1 MSRLSAFYYFAQRF
15 LLLPGKPKKS
25 TKKINLAREKRKKN
39 CFSLLHNNRSRKNS
53 VHLSGNGNDIHRG
66 GRRKREAFEKRR
78 NNKNYLFKKCFEQ
91 HSSRLIIETPHDDNI
106 LTFATYANRESRHWQ
121 QGTLRHSLLNIF
133 ISGVGAHVPMNFIK
147 ILIHWNS
154 LKYFQAYERRFPTCP
169 QMPIVLDCVVM
180 EDLMDG
186 PKRQTK
192 RRCKLRV
199 DAPYIFKKII
209 GIEVAYFIQENF
221 LDWKERKLT
230 IEATNETFS
239 SRIKIFE
246 KCRYY
251 VHPENPDW
259 TCFDQSA
266 NIEITN
272 FFGFE
277 HQMEKV
283 GMKQY
288 TQMTLKGKEI
298 IEFFIDE
305 LKEEGIAHVD
315 VWTDPEGSVTESKKG
330 DLENDNL
337 QRLDAEYIR
346 KYLGELTPLQES
358 RLHQMRKRLEDL
370 SLEQV
375 KFQVYKRQA
384 Q

>member
-1 MSRLSAFYYFAQRF
+1 
-15 LLLPGKPKKS
+15 
-25 TKKINLAREKRKKN
+25 
-39 CFSLLHNNRSRKNS
+39 
-53 VHLSGNGNDIHRG
+53 
-66 GRRKREAFEKRR
+66 
-78 NNKNYLFKKCFEQ
+78 
-91 HSSRLIIETPHDDNI
+91 
-106 LTFATYANRESRHWQ
+106 
-121 QGTLRHSLLNIF
+121 
-133 ISGVGAHVPMNFIK
+133 
-147 ILIHWNS
+147 
-154 LKYFQAYERRFPTCP
+154 
-169 QMPIVLDCVVM
+169 MPIVLDCVIQ
-180 EDLMDG
+180 EDSNDG

-209 GIEVAYFIQENF
+209 GVEVAYFIQENF
-221 LDWKERKLT
+221 LDMKERKLT

-305 LKEEGIAHVD
+305 LKAEGITHVD
-315 VWTDPEGSVTESKKG
+315 IWQDPEGSVTEINKK
-330 DLENDNL
+330 DDSDCNEPKEL
-337 QRLDAEYIR
+337 QRLNADYIR

-358 RLHQMRKRLEDL
+358 RLLQMRKRLEDQN
-370 SLEQV
+370 LEQV
-375 KFQVYKRQA
+375 RQFPTRT
-384 Q
+384 QNIFITFDF

>member
-1 MSRLSAFYYFAQRF
+1 
-15 LLLPGKPKKS
+15 
-25 TKKINLAREKRKKN
+25 
-39 CFSLLHNNRSRKNS
+39 
-53 VHLSGNGNDIHRG
+53 
-66 GRRKREAFEKRR
+66 
-78 NNKNYLFKKCFEQ
+78 
-91 HSSRLIIETPHDDNI
+91 
-106 LTFATYANRESRHWQ
+106 
-121 QGTLRHSLLNIF
+121 
-133 ISGVGAHVPMNFIK
+133 
-147 ILIHWNS
+147 
-154 LKYFQAYERRFPTCP
+154 
-169 QMPIVLDCVVM
+169 MPIVLDCVVQ
-180 EDLMDG
+180 EDNVDG
-186 PKRQTK
+186 PRQQTK

-209 GIEVAYFIQENF
+209 GVEVCFFIQENF

-305 LKEEGIAHVD
+305 LKEEGITHVD
-315 VWTDPEGSVTESKKG
+315 IWRDPAGSEGDGKK
-330 DLENDNL
+330 DELECEPKEQ
-337 QRLDAEYIR
+337 QRLDADYIK

-358 RLHQMRKRLEDL
+358 RLHQMRKKLEDHN
-370 SLEQV
+370 LEQV
-375 KFQVYKRQA
+375 N
-384 Q
+384 

>member
-1 MSRLSAFYYFAQRF
+1 
-15 LLLPGKPKKS
+15 
-25 TKKINLAREKRKKN
+25 
-39 CFSLLHNNRSRKNS
+39 
-53 VHLSGNGNDIHRG
+53 
-66 GRRKREAFEKRR
+66 
-78 NNKNYLFKKCFEQ
+78 
-91 HSSRLIIETPHDDNI
+91 
-106 LTFATYANRESRHWQ
+106 
-121 QGTLRHSLLNIF
+121 
-133 ISGVGAHVPMNFIK
+133 
-147 ILIHWNS
+147 
-154 LKYFQAYERRFPTCP
+154 
-169 QMPIVLDCVVM
+169 M
-180 EDLMDG
+180 EDNEEG
-186 PKRQTK
+186 SRRQTK
-192 RRCKLRV
+192 RRCKLKV

-209 GIEVAYFIQENF
+209 GIDVAYFIQENF

-277 HQMEKV
+277 HQMEKI

-288 TQMTLKGKEI
+288 TQLTLKGKEI

-305 LKEEGIAHVD
+305 LKAEGITHID
-315 VWTDPEGSVTESKKG
+315 IWKDPEGSVTKIQKEE
-330 DLENDNL
+330 LENDPKE
-337 QRLDAEYIR
+337 QERLDADYIK

-358 RLHQMRKRLEDL
+358 KLHQMRTKLEDQN
-370 SLEQV
+370 LEEV
-375 KFQVYKRQA
+375 T
-384 Q
+384 

>member
-1 MSRLSAFYYFAQRF
+1 
-15 LLLPGKPKKS
+15 
-25 TKKINLAREKRKKN
+25 
-39 CFSLLHNNRSRKNS
+39 
-53 VHLSGNGNDIHRG
+53 
-66 GRRKREAFEKRR
+66 
-78 NNKNYLFKKCFEQ
+78 
-91 HSSRLIIETPHDDNI
+91 
-106 LTFATYANRESRHWQ
+106 
-121 QGTLRHSLLNIF
+121 
-133 ISGVGAHVPMNFIK
+133 
-147 ILIHWNS
+147 
-154 LKYFQAYERRFPTCP
+154 
-169 QMPIVLDCVVM
+169 MPIVLDCVVT
-180 EDLMDG
+180 EDSVDG
-186 PKRQTK
+186 ARRHTK
-192 RRCKLRV
+192 RRCKLKV

-209 GIEVAYFIQENF
+209 GIDVAYFIQENF

-305 LKEEGIAHVD
+305 LKEEGITHVD
-315 VWTDPEGSVTESKKG
+315 IWQDPEGSVGESRIEDVEHESREKQ
-330 DLENDNL
+330 L
-337 QRLDAEYIR
+337 LDADYI
-346 KYLGELTPLQES
+346 KNYLGSLTPLQES
-358 RLHQMRKRLEDL
+358 RLHQLRKKLEEHSLDH

-375 KFQVYKRQA
+375 RTSPQG
-384 Q
+384 

>member
-1 MSRLSAFYYFAQRF
+1 MF
-15 LLLPGKPKKS
+15 
-25 TKKINLAREKRKKN
+25 I
-39 CFSLLHNNRSRKNS
+39 
-53 VHLSGNGNDIHRG
+53 D
-66 GRRKREAFEKRR
+66 
-78 NNKNYLFKKCFEQ
+78 
-91 HSSRLIIETPHDDNI
+91 SS
-106 LTFATYANRESRHWQ
+106 
-121 QGTLRHSLLNIF
+121 
-133 ISGVGAHVPMNFIK
+133 
-147 ILIHWNS
+147 
-154 LKYFQAYERRFPTCP
+154 QAYERRFPTCP

-180 EDLMDG
+180 EDNVDG
-186 PKRQTK
+186 AKRQTK
-192 RRCKLRV
+192 RRCKLQV
-199 DAPYIFKKII
+199 EAPYIFKKII

-298 IEFFIDE
+298 IEFFIDQ
-305 LKEEGIAHVD
+305 LKDEGITHVD
-315 VWTDPEGSVTESKKG
+315 IWQDPEGSITDAKKE
-330 DLENDNL
+330 DAEPKEQ
-337 QRLDAEYIR
+337 QRLNADYI
-346 KYLGELTPLQES
+346 KNYLGELTPLQES
-358 RLHQMRKRLEDL
+358 RLLQMRKKLEDQNL
-370 SLEQV
+370 DTVINWRRTHAVTNVTTINFSLDR
-375 KFQVYKRQA
+375 FRFPIIRHFCGFCA
-384 Q
+384 HAISASRSRRRC

>member
-1 MSRLSAFYYFAQRF
+1 
-15 LLLPGKPKKS
+15 
-25 TKKINLAREKRKKN
+25 
-39 CFSLLHNNRSRKNS
+39 
-53 VHLSGNGNDIHRG
+53 
-66 GRRKREAFEKRR
+66 
-78 NNKNYLFKKCFEQ
+78 
-91 HSSRLIIETPHDDNI
+91 
-106 LTFATYANRESRHWQ
+106 
-121 QGTLRHSLLNIF
+121 
-133 ISGVGAHVPMNFIK
+133 
-147 ILIHWNS
+147 
-154 LKYFQAYERRFPTCP
+154 
-169 QMPIVLDCVVM
+169 MPIVLDCVVM
-180 EDLMDG
+180 EDNFDG
-186 PKRQTK
+186 PRRHTK

-209 GIEVAYFIQENF
+209 GVEVCYFIQENF

-266 NIEITN
+266 EIEITN

-298 IEFFIDE
+298 IEFFIDQ
-305 LKEEGIAHVD
+305 LKDEGITHVD
-315 VWTDPEGSVTESKKG
+315 IWKDPEGSVTADSKK
-330 DLENDNL
+330 DESESCDIKES
-337 QRLDAEYIR
+337 QRLNADYIK

-358 RLHQMRKRLEDL
+358 RLLQMRKKLEDQNLEEVKWKTLIDCLMSDLVSLFILDSRL
-370 SLEQV
+370 SNTFAV
-375 KFQVYKRQA
+375 SPRA
-384 Q
+384 

>member
-1 MSRLSAFYYFAQRF
+1 
-15 LLLPGKPKKS
+15 
-25 TKKINLAREKRKKN
+25 
-39 CFSLLHNNRSRKNS
+39 
-53 VHLSGNGNDIHRG
+53 
-66 GRRKREAFEKRR
+66 
-78 NNKNYLFKKCFEQ
+78 
-91 HSSRLIIETPHDDNI
+91 
-106 LTFATYANRESRHWQ
+106 
-121 QGTLRHSLLNIF
+121 
-133 ISGVGAHVPMNFIK
+133 
-147 ILIHWNS
+147 
-154 LKYFQAYERRFPTCP
+154 
-169 QMPIVLDCVVM
+169 MPIVLDCVVT
-180 EDLMDG
+180 EDSEEG
-186 PKRQTK
+186 ARRHTK
-192 RRCKLRV
+192 RRCKLKV

-221 LDWKERKLT
+221 LDMKERKLT

-305 LKEEGIAHVD
+305 LKTEGITHID
-315 VWTDPEGSVTESKKG
+315 IWQDPEGSEEPEKTPTEEAEHEHK
-330 DLENDNL
+330 E
-337 QRLDAEYIR
+337 QTRLDADYIK
-346 KYLGELTPLQES
+346 KYLGQLTPLQES
-358 RLHQMRKRLEDL
+358 RLHQLRKKLEDQH
-370 SLEQV
+370 LEQV
-375 KFQVYKRQA
+375 TNNHC
-384 Q
+384 

>member
-1 MSRLSAFYYFAQRF
+1 
-15 LLLPGKPKKS
+15 
-25 TKKINLAREKRKKN
+25 
-39 CFSLLHNNRSRKNS
+39 
-53 VHLSGNGNDIHRG
+53 
-66 GRRKREAFEKRR
+66 
-78 NNKNYLFKKCFEQ
+78 
-91 HSSRLIIETPHDDNI
+91 
-106 LTFATYANRESRHWQ
+106 
-121 QGTLRHSLLNIF
+121 
-133 ISGVGAHVPMNFIK
+133 
-147 ILIHWNS
+147 
-154 LKYFQAYERRFPTCP
+154 
-169 QMPIVLDCVVM
+169 MPIVLDCVVT
-180 EDLMDG
+180 EDNVDG
-186 PKRQTK
+186 ARRHTK

-209 GIEVAYFIQENF
+209 GVEVAYFIQENF
-221 LDWKERKLT
+221 LDMKERKLT

-298 IEFFIDE
+298 IEFFIDQ
-305 LKEEGIAHVD
+305 LKEEGITHID
-315 VWTDPEGSVTESKKG
+315 IWQDPEGSVVESKA
-330 DLENDNL
+330 DDVENEPRE
-337 QRLDAEYIR
+337 QPRLDADYIK
-346 KYLGELTPLQES
+346 KYLGELTPLQQS
-358 RLHQMRKRLEDL
+358 RLHQLRKRLEDQN
-370 SLEQV
+370 LEQV
-375 KFQVYKRQA
+375 TLTDPIA
-384 Q
+384 NESNS

>member
-1 MSRLSAFYYFAQRF
+1 M
-15 LLLPGKPKKS
+15 LLPTSGSSSAPPS
-25 TKKINLAREKRKKN
+25 SHFNR
-39 CFSLLHNNRSRKNS
+39 FS
-53 VHLSGNGNDIHRG
+53 
-66 GRRKREAFEKRR
+66 
-78 NNKNYLFKKCFEQ
+78 
-91 HSSRLIIETPHDDNI
+91 
-106 LTFATYANRESRHWQ
+106 
-121 QGTLRHSLLNIF
+121 
-133 ISGVGAHVPMNFIK
+133 IS
-147 ILIHWNS
+147 
-154 LKYFQAYERRFPTCP
+154 FQAYERRFPTCP
-169 QMPIVLDCVVM
+169 QMPIVLDCVVT
-180 EDLMDG
+180 DDTVDG
-186 PKRQTK
+186 PRRDTK

-209 GIEVAYFIQENF
+209 GLDVCYFIQQNF

-298 IEFFIDE
+298 IEFFIE
-305 LKEEGIAHVD
+305 QLKDEGIEHVD
-315 VWTDPEGSVTESKKG
+315 VWTDPEGSVTEIRKEELGK
-330 DLENDNL
+330 
-337 QRLDAEYIR
+337 QRLNADYI
-346 KYLGELTPLQES
+346 KNYLGELTPLQES
-358 RLHQMRKRLEDL
+358 RLLQMRQKLEDQNLEAVISSTIDVRHHL
-370 SLEQV
+370 SRFFFLDS
-375 KFQVYKRQA
+375 
-384 Q
+384 

>member
-1 MSRLSAFYYFAQRF
+1 
-15 LLLPGKPKKS
+15 
-25 TKKINLAREKRKKN
+25 
-39 CFSLLHNNRSRKNS
+39 
-53 VHLSGNGNDIHRG
+53 
-66 GRRKREAFEKRR
+66 
-78 NNKNYLFKKCFEQ
+78 
-91 HSSRLIIETPHDDNI
+91 
-106 LTFATYANRESRHWQ
+106 
-121 QGTLRHSLLNIF
+121 
-133 ISGVGAHVPMNFIK
+133 
-147 ILIHWNS
+147 
-154 LKYFQAYERRFPTCP
+154 
-169 QMPIVLDCVVM
+169 MPIVLDCVVQ
-180 EDLMDG
+180 EDNVDG
-186 PKRQTK
+186 PRQQTK

-209 GIEVAYFIQENF
+209 GVEVCFFIQENF

-305 LKEEGIAHVD
+305 LKEEGITHVD
-315 VWTDPEGSVTESKKG
+315 IWRDPTGSEADSRKDELEGEPK
-330 DLENDNL
+330 EQ
-337 QRLDAEYIR
+337 QRLDADYIK

-358 RLHQMRKRLEDL
+358 RLHQMRKKLEDHN
-370 SLEQV
+370 LEQV
-375 KFQVYKRQA
+375 N
-384 Q
+384 